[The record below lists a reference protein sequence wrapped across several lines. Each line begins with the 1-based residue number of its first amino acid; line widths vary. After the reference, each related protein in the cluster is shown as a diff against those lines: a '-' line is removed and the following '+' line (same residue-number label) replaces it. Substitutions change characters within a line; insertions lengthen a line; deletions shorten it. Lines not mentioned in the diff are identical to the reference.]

1 MPILDLQRRLREAG
15 RIRIGVQAPVQG
27 KPGKMRP
34 AKLST
39 FRLTSQDEVAVKE
52 AARLF
57 GGVPQ
62 RWEGAPTG
70 EQWEVITEASVMPV
84 VVPPAATVFSQWYES
99 WAAGGCARRCDGLTE
114 MLSEQPCLCA
124 AEDER
129 TCTPHTRL
137 NMILRDL
144 PGIGVWR
151 LETSGWY
158 AATELAGTVEV
169 ISAAATRGQL
179 LPAVLRLEERQ
190 VKRAGEGVKKF
201 AVPVL
206 DIAMTP
212 TALGLVVGTAT
223 PAPIESEAR
232 AEIAAGPSWQ
242 PIPTELDP
250 APVADLGDAIR
261 SAGTDGPRRTKRSA
275 PELPPTGVNPR
286 GVADEAPPPPP
297 PDDEPAAT
305 ITPAQMRNV
314 QALYTSLDV
323 KSAAERQRVATV
335 LLGVP
340 IMSHKDLTIDQASTL
355 IERLKAIEAGFME
368 FVIDENG
375 DVVGVRDTSPE
386 TAPTEERP

>member
-1 MPILDLQRRLREAG
+1 LAILTLQRRLREAG
-15 RIRIGVQAPVQG
+15 RIRIGAQVPQNG
-27 KPGKMRP
+27 KRRP
-34 AKLST
+34 AKLDA
-39 FRLTSQDEVAVKE
+39 FRLTSSDRTAIE
-52 AARLF
+52 AAAELYGGKPHHWEAAPVGVVWELF
-57 GGVPQ
+57 
-62 RWEGAPTG
+62 
-70 EQWEVITEASVMPV
+70 TEATWLPV
-84 VVPPAATVFSQWYES
+84 VVPPAASAFSQFMES
-99 WAAGGCARRCDGLTE
+99 WSGGGCVRRCDGIVEL
-114 MLSEQPCLCA
+114 LSDSSCLCETEA
-124 AEDER
+124 KPQCKP
-129 TCTPHTRL
+129 TTRL
-137 NMILRDL
+137 SVILRDL
-144 PGIGVWR
+144 PGLGVWR
-151 LETSGWY
+151 LESHGYY

-169 ISAAATRGQL
+169 CVQAATRGQL
-179 LPAVLRLEERQ
+179 LPAVLRLEQRQ
-190 VKRAGEGVKKF
+190 VKRAGEPTRNF

-206 DIAMTP
+206 DIQVKP
-212 TALGLVVGTAT
+212 EQLGLVVGTGA
-223 PAPIESEAR
+223 PAELP
-232 AEIAAGPSWQ
+232 AGPSWQ